1 MWFSRGRA
9 EVYQPLDTWPLKY
22 YDVYAV
28 MYNTQGRQLMERTPD
43 DSKSDSPAM
52 ILRAGLRQARLER
65 LGGEALDGSGF
76 ENEIAEADFDEWE

>member
-1 MWFSRGRA
+1 
-9 EVYQPLDTWPLKY
+9 
-22 YDVYAV
+22 
-28 MYNTQGRQLMERTPD
+28 MERTPD